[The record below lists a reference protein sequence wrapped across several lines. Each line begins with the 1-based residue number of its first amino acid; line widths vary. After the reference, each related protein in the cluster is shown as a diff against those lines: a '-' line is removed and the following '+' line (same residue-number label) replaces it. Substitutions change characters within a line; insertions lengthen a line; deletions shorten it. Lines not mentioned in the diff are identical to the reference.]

1 MMTAMTSLASLAH
14 AVAAPAFN
22 GLFYATTATII
33 PVLFLAL
40 TLQGTIFDRALRA
53 YHSATKAAFTSAPGW
68 QSTATLF
75 AASVLRMTLTLI
87 LLAGVGGE
95 ALAIYALSQQQASA
109 STQHHVLSS
118 AIILTFATAAGPII
132 SNATAYAAAHRA
144 PAPAIPGPPPVPASR
159 HA

>member
-1 MMTAMTSLASLAH
+1 
-14 AVAAPAFN
+14 
-22 GLFYATTATII
+22 
-33 PVLFLAL
+33 
-40 TLQGTIFDRALRA
+40 
-53 YHSATKAAFTSAPGW
+53 
-68 QSTATLF
+68 
-75 AASVLRMTLTLI
+75 MTLTLI

-132 SNATAYAAAHRA
+132 SNATAYAGAHRA

-159 HA
+159 HARALRTAPRPMPKRAARNGQNGGL